1 MMKRSMF
8 LLAGVVCASMVAT
21 PGIAAQTNATQAGKP
36 ELGQWGVDLSGMDK
50 SVKPGNDFFDYV
62 NGTWLKKTKIP
73 ADRSRI
79 GSFTSLA
86 ILSET
91 RIKTI
96 LKELEAKP
104 YNSLTADEKK
114 LRDLYDA
121 FLDTKAIE
129 AKGLKPVRKDLA
141 TLEGLKTK
149 AEIASVMGSSRLMT
163 ASPFNVAI
171 GIDDKNPNA
180 YSVNLYQGGLG
191 MPDRD
196 YYLKDDKPIL
206 VAQAAYKKYLA
217 TMLTLAGD
225 GKDAVKRADAIYAL
239 EKRIAEAE
247 WTHAERRDADK
258 TYNPMPFSGLEK
270 LAPEFDWTAYFKTA
284 NIPLTGPKGERQVIV
299 AEKSAFP
306 KFGKIFAE
314 TPVAVWRDYLVVH
327 YMHTFAAYLP
337 KAIDDANFDF
347 YGKVIAGQSQQLP
360 RATRAT
366 HLLDAQLGEALGK
379 LYVAK
384 YFPPEAKTKA
394 ERLVHNLLHVY
405 KDDLETLKWMTP
417 ETRKKALDKL
427 AKFTPHIGYP
437 DKWRDYS
444 AYVVKRDDLIGD
456 IQRGSA
462 FEWNRDVKRLD
473 KPVDKGE
480 WQMNPQTV
488 NAYYDPSLNE
498 IVFPAAILQ
507 PPFFDPNADPAVN
520 YGAIGAVIGHEISHG
535 FDDQG
540 SKYDGDGK
548 LDNWWTAKDRKNFDA
563 KTKALV
569 AQYDSYEPLPGLH
582 IKGDATLG
590 ENIADLSG
598 LTVAYKAYHLSLD
611 GKKAPV
617 LDGFTGDQRFFLS
630 YGQVWRLKQRDSAKR
645 AQVLSNEHSPAK
657 FRVIGTTRNLAP
669 WYAAFDVKPGAKYYL
684 APDKRVH
691 LW

>member
-21 PGIAAQTNATQAGKP
+21 PGLAAQTNATQAGKP

-62 NGTWLKKTKIP
+62 NGDWLKKTKIP

-196 YYLKDDKPIL
+196 YYLKTDKPI
-206 VAQAAYKKYLA
+206 VTAQAAYKKYLA
-217 TMLTLAGD
+217 TMLKLAGLD
-225 GKDAVKRADAIYAL
+225 HAGKRAAAVYDL
-239 EKRIAEAE
+239 ERRIAEVQ

-258 TYNPMPFSGLEK
+258 VYNPMSFSKLEK
-270 LAPEFDWTAYFKTA
+270 LAPEFDWKAYFKTA
-284 NIPLTGPKGERQVIV
+284 DIPLTSPKGERQVIV

-306 KFGKIFAE
+306 KFARIFAE
-314 TPVAVWRDYLVVH
+314 TPVSVWRDYLIVH
-327 YMHTFAAYLP
+327 YMHTFAPYLP
-337 KAIDDANFDF
+337 KAVDQANFDF
-347 YGKVIAGQSQQLP
+347 YGKVIQGQLP
-360 RATRAT
+360 AAAPRHPRHASARCA
-366 HLLDAQLGEALGK
+366 ARRSARQALCRQI
-379 LYVAK
+379 L
-384 YFPPEAKTKA
+384 
-394 ERLVHNLLHVY
+394 
-405 KDDLETLKWMTP
+405 
-417 ETRKKALDKL
+417 
-427 AKFTPHIGYP
+427 
-437 DKWRDYS
+437 
-444 AYVVKRDDLIGD
+444 
-456 IQRGSA
+456 
-462 FEWNRDVKRLD
+462 
-473 KPVDKGE
+473 
-480 WQMNPQTV
+480 
-488 NAYYDPSLNE
+488 
-498 IVFPAAILQ
+498 PARSQ
-507 PPFFDPNADPAVN
+507 
-520 YGAIGAVIGHEISHG
+520 
-535 FDDQG
+535 DQG
-540 SKYDGDGK
+540 G
-548 LDNWWTAKDRKNFDA
+548 
-563 KTKALV
+563 
-569 AQYDSYEPLPGLH
+569 
-582 IKGDATLG
+582 TLG
-590 ENIADLSG
+590 A
-598 LTVAYKAYHLSLD
+598 
-611 GKKAPV
+611 
-617 LDGFTGDQRFFLS
+617 
-630 YGQVWRLKQRDSAKR
+630 
-645 AQVLSNEHSPAK
+645 
-657 FRVIGTTRNLAP
+657 
-669 WYAAFDVKPGAKYYL
+669 
-684 APDKRVH
+684 
-691 LW
+691 